1 MELGLFYEFCPLLS
15 QVSNSS
21 PLQTHYPT
29 SVMVAAS
36 CCVEASLQQLLKVE
50 GKLNAAKLLRNPE
63 GNPLQSESHT
73 FSTQ

>member
-1 MELGLFYEFCPLLS
+1 M
-15 QVSNSS
+15 NSAHCFHKS
-21 PLQTHYPT
+21 VTPHHYKHIIPT

-36 CCVEASLQQLLKVE
+36 CCVEASLQQLVKVE

>member
-1 MELGLFYEFCPLLS
+1 MELGLFYEFCPLRS

-21 PLQTHYPT
+21 PLHIIPT

-36 CCVEASLQQLLKVE
+36 CCVEASLQQLVKVE

-63 GNPLQSESHT
+63 GELLQSESHT
-73 FSTQ
+73 FSAQ